1 MTETAARKR
10 IVIVGAGVAGSILAY
25 GLKDAAGAEVI
36 CIERASPEDHSD
48 AGTGLNVGPNAIK
61 ALHTFLPDLA
71 ASLVDQSLPWQSWRI
86 SLTDG
91 RELMN
96 LPLLDVADNHGIRI
110 RWSALYRLLR
120 QPVRAHVRF
129 ATEVTAMRY
138 ARAGEAGPIVV
149 ETRHRQTGV
158 TTLIDGIDLLIAG
171 DGRYSAVRET
181 FLARPEP
188 RFLGVCIFR
197 LLVEEARPG
206 LIDDYEQWFNGPNRL
221 LAFRV
226 PGEATYIAGSFPIPP
241 DEDVPAAAK
250 TAEALRA
257 LFTPAGGAP
266 SEQCAFMIDTICSH
280 LDDIHWARLQE
291 CDIAF
296 GDPNGRI
303 LLLGDAAHPMVPTLG
318 QGATQAMED
327 ACIAVAE
334 LRGVLAGPAGSLAE
348 AVRRIEQRR
357 RDRVEFVVNFS
368 RDATDTMLA
377 GADPVSGSLA
387 KNDPGFRAKLARLY
401 RDVPAA

>member
-1 MTETAARKR
+1 MTAGPRRR

-25 GLKDAAGAEVI
+25 GLKDIAGADII
-36 CIERASPEDHSD
+36 CLERAAPEDHSD

-61 ALHTFLPDLA
+61 ALRAFLPDLA
-71 ASLVDQSLPWQSWRI
+71 GTLVEQSLPWNSWRI
-86 SLTDG
+86 SLTNG

-96 LPLLDVADNHGIRI
+96 LPLLDVADNPGIRI

-120 QPVRAHVRF
+120 QPVLQHVRF
-129 ATEVTAMRY
+129 STEVIAMRY

-149 ETRHRQTGV
+149 ETRNRRSGV
-158 TTLIDGIDLLIAG
+158 TAVIDGIDLLIAG

-181 FLARPEP
+181 FLARPQPE
-188 RFLGVCIFR
+188 FLGVCIFR
-197 LLVEEARPG
+197 LLVEETRPE

-226 PGEATYIAGSFPIPP
+226 PGNATYIAGSFPIPA
-241 DEDVPAAAK
+241 DRDVPAAAK
-250 TAEALRA
+250 TAAALRA
-257 LFTPAGGAP
+257 LYTPADGAAHAQ
-266 SEQCAFMIDTICSH
+266 SAWLIDTICSNVA
-280 LDDIHWARLQE
+280 DIHWARLQE
-291 CDIAF
+291 ADMAF
-296 GDPNGRI
+296 ADPNGRI

-327 ACIAVAE
+327 ACVAVAE
-334 LRGVLAGPAGSLAE
+334 LRQALAGNDGDLAG

-357 RDRVEFVVNFS
+357 RDRVEFVVRFS

-387 KNDPGFRAKLARLY
+387 KNAPGFRAKLARLY
-401 RDVPAA
+401 RDAPAA